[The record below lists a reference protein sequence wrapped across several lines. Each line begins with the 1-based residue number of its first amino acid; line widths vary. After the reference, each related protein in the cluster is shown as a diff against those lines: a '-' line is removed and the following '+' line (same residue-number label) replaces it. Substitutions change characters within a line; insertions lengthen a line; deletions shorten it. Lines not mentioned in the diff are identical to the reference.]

1 MSAIHIPAEVDPR
14 QRLQLLDE
22 LLDRALSLNDSEVPD
37 FLSAIP
43 CPKTRSELEQLLT
56 AGNQTLDLEKRW
68 QGVLD
73 GVAEKACTQSLT
85 EPGQGDVIGPWRL
98 DRVVGRGGMGTVFL
112 ADRCDG
118 VVEMQAAVKISN
130 QLCFDLESRNRFE
143 QERRI
148 LARFQHPS
156 IARFIDGGVTEHG
169 VSYYA
174 MELVDGE
181 SIDLWCDRRGL
192 SIEERLRLFV
202 DLVRAV
208 EAAHR
213 QLVLHRDLKPSNV
226 LVTGDGEVKLLD
238 FGIARLIEHE
248 HRGGTTCLMTPEY
261 ATPEQCLG
269 QPLSLASD
277 IYQLGLLL
285 YELLTGHR
293 PQRMLDHSSSRQ
305 IQRICELDPPSPSS
319 WIRGRPEGVQLAAE
333 QRATTARNLRRGLQG
348 DLDTIVAKAIHK
360 DPERRYR
367 SAGELAADVE
377 LHLQG
382 LPITARSDTVLYRTS
397 KFVRRR
403 LGTIALGSA
412 ALLAMACLTLF
423 YTAQVRHERNL
434 ALIAR
439 DQAEVAQARSEEAR
453 QASDRT
459 LGMLVDLLESVDPWK
474 GEITEES
481 VRRLLSRGHARALSE
496 LRDQPL
502 TQARLLS
509 SIGWMRARYGD
520 YAQAEQ
526 SLDEALRVYRQ
537 HSGDGLE
544 TSRTLLR
551 RAKLAKLRGHYQEA
565 ESYFQATFR
574 ALDQMRAPRSS
585 MSSTSG
591 PGRLLKVGAETE
603 IEILRGTALSSWGDL
618 LWKTTRYDES
628 QEALGRALDILSTHS
643 PESRSHSSAL
653 LGLGNL
659 HFKRSQY
666 QQAEDHWLQALSIR
680 RRLVNDDSLDI
691 APILQ
696 NLGLV
701 ALARGEHATALDRFR
716 EAGILY
722 RRHLGE
728 SAAPYAKTVANLGTT
743 YKALGRFEEAESHL
757 DRATRIFET
766 NLGPEHPELIPI
778 LGSKA
783 DLADQRGLPEERE
796 ELTRRSLHI
805 VEKTFGEHHCRT
817 SVRYTYWGLALE
829 ELGRLQEAESA
840 LRRSVQIMAE
850 NRKVESQVPQTYDFF
865 AAEALGSF
873 YLRHGRA
880 TEAEALLQDALKS
893 ARAGYGPESKEAEE
907 TRSLL
912 AGLPTQGKPGPG
924 TRVG

>member
-14 QRLQLLDE
+14 QRLQLLDQ
-22 LLDRALSLNDSEVPD
+22 LLDRALDLEEHEVAG
-37 FLSAIP
+37 FLSSIP
-43 CPKTRSELEQLLT
+43 CPKTRSDIEQLLT

-68 QGVLD
+68 QEVLD
-73 GVAEKACTQSLT
+73 GVAEKAHAQSQT

-98 DRVVGRGGMGTVFL
+98 GRVVGRGGMGTVFL

-130 QLCFDLESRNRFE
+130 QLCFDLESRQRFE

-169 VSYYA
+169 LSYYA

-181 SIDLWCDRRGL
+181 AIDLWCDRRGL
-192 SIEERLRLFV
+192 SIDERLRLFV

-226 LVTGDGEVKLLD
+226 LVTGDGAVKLLD

-293 PQRMLDHSSSRQ
+293 PQRMLDHSSGRQ
-305 IQRICELDPPSPSS
+305 IQRICELDPPAPSS
-319 WIRGRPEGVQLAAE
+319 WVRGRPEGAQLAAE
-333 QRATTARNLRRGLQG
+333 QRATTPRHLMRGLQG

-382 LPITARSDTVLYRTS
+382 LPITARADTYLYRTS

-403 LGTIALGSA
+403 LGTVALGSA
-412 ALLAMACLTLF
+412 AVLAIAFLTLF

-439 DQAEVAQARSEEAR
+439 DQAEVAQAHSEEAR
-453 QASDRT
+453 RASDRT
-459 LGMLVDLLESVDPWK
+459 LEMMVDLLESVDPWK

-481 VRRLLSRGHARALSE
+481 VRRLLSRGQTRASSE

-520 YAQAEQ
+520 YDQAEHA
-526 SLDEALRVYRQ
+526 LDEALHIYRR
-537 HSGDGLE
+537 HAIDGLE
-544 TSRTLLR
+544 TSRTLVR

-565 ESYFQATFR
+565 ESFFR
-574 ALDQMRAPRSS
+574 IAFEALDRLQPVADGLDAPLEVDA
-585 MSSTSG
+585 
-591 PGRLLKVGAETE
+591 LLGA
-603 IEILRGTALSSWGDL
+603 ALSSWGDL
-618 LWKTTRYDES
+618 LWKTTRYEES
-628 QEALGRALDILSTHS
+628 GRALNRALKILGTRSPQSRGHS
-643 PESRSHSSAL
+643 EAL

-666 QQAEDHWLQALSIR
+666 PQAESHWLQALEIR
-680 RRLVNDDSLDI
+680 RRLVGDNLLDL

-701 ALARGEHATALDRFR
+701 ALARGEHHSALSRFR
-716 EAGILY
+716 EAGDLY
-722 RRHLGE
+722 RRHLGD
-728 SAAPYAKTVANLGTT
+728 SATPYGKTVANLGRT
-743 YKALGRFEEAESHL
+743 YKALGQLEEAEDHL
-757 DRATRIFET
+757 QRATQIFESSV
-766 NLGPEHPELIPI
+766 GREHPELIPV
-778 LGSKA
+778 
-783 DLADQRGLPEERE
+783 LAARAELAAERGLLDDRE
-796 ELTRRSLHI
+796 ALTRRSLEI
-805 VEKTFGEHHCRT
+805 VEKIFGEHHCRT

-829 ELGRLQEAESA
+829 ELGQLEEAESA
-840 LRRSVQIMAE
+840 LRRSVEIMAE
-850 NRKVESQVPQTYDFF
+850 SRKVDDQAPRTYDFF

-873 YLRHGRA
+873 YLRHDRA
-880 TEAEALLQDALKS
+880 AEAEPLLRKALKS
-893 ARAGYGPESKEAEE
+893 ARAGYGPESKEARQ

-912 AGLPTQGKPGPG
+912 ADLPAKTKPGPG